1 MTGRLVSRLL
11 GMASNSPGGGDGVID
26 IVCGALR
33 AKLNSYQ
40 ELVLWH

>member
-1 MTGRLVSRLL
+1 MSRLL